1 MRMWSRKL
9 IDGLVLTFGMF
20 LFIAV
25 PFFIIGTALS
35 SRTAMVDTTTAS
47 ETRTVLTD
55 SMDPTLPV
63 GSKVSVNKSE
73 TPKIGDMIQFRCT
86 SESKCGKP
94 RELPTIHRW
103 VSTDPDGCM
112 RIIGDNP
119 KIDWSN
125 EICFYPNEISIEGVV
140 HKLPF

>member
-1 MRMWSRKL
+1 MDRWKNFRYLLYLLAL
-9 IDGLVLTFGMF
+9 IGSCFVF
-20 LFIAV
+20 LSYRFTRNNGV
-25 PFFIIGTALS
+25 TEEENF
-35 SRTAMVDTTTAS
+35 VEY
-47 ETRTVLTD
+47 ETRTILTD

-73 TPKIGDMIQFRCT
+73 TPKIGDMIQFRCVAF
-86 SESKCGKP
+86 KCGNR
-94 RELPTIHRW
+94 RELPTVHRW

-140 HKLPF
+140 HKL